1 MMLGRI
7 LNGYYSDLDGDYYIT
22 TNPLVRDGIAL
33 LYWIGFTSIILSK
46 FLGLDNPIKIF
57 KEFYNMFHNLGCLQG
72 FGILIIYF
80 FFTSFIFGW
89 LPSMFTLRIL
99 KIVENIFG
107 K

>member
-33 LYWIGFTSIILSK
+33 LYWIGFT
-46 FLGLDNPIKIF
+46 
-57 KEFYNMFHNLGCLQG
+57 
-72 FGILIIYF
+72 LIV
-80 FFTSFIFGW
+80 FGW

-99 KIVENIFG
+99 KILENLSG

>member
-1 MMLGRI
+1 MLGRI

-33 LYWIGFTSIILSK
+33 LYWIGFT
-46 FLGLDNPIKIF
+46 
-57 KEFYNMFHNLGCLQG
+57 
-72 FGILIIYF
+72 LIV
-80 FFTSFIFGW
+80 FGW

-99 KIVENIFG
+99 KILENLSG